1 MVKTAFVSMIT
12 GILLICSTGCATQTD
27 SFTAKTQSI
36 VDGTYTTKEIT
47 DAFPIG
53 TPITTYIRKAEKL
66 NVKHLTSIPLT
77 NGGVGRVLEAT
88 DGFVVVC
95 GNEKGVFD
103 VLIFKSLEEVKKYEQ
118 SLKR

>member
-1 MVKTAFVSMIT
+1 MVKTAFGSMIT

-66 NVKHLTSIPLT
+66 KVKHLTSIPLT
-77 NGGVGRVLEAT
+77 DDGVGRVLEAT

-118 SLKR
+118 DLAR

>member
-1 MVKTAFVSMIT
+1 MLKTAFVSMIT

-36 VDGTYTTKEIT
+36 DNGTYTTKEIT

-77 NGGVGRVLEAT
+77 DGGVGRALEAT

>member
-1 MVKTAFVSMIT
+1 MLKTAFVSMIT

-47 DAFPIG
+47 GAFPIG

-77 NGGVGRVLEAT
+77 DGGVGRVLEAT

>member
-1 MVKTAFVSMIT
+1 MIT

-77 NGGVGRVLEAT
+77 DGGVGRVLEAT

-118 SLKR
+118 DLAR